1 MKIILG
7 AIKEFNDDALIMARQ
22 LGAEGF
28 HFNTP
33 PIATSDE
40 QFWSERSLRW
50 LKEYTEKFELK
61 LEMIEN
67 VPIRFFDK
75 ILLGLDGRDE
85 QIENYIKTLHN
96 MGKVG
101 IPILGHHFCPTWA
114 WRTSITTPTR
124 GGATCTAFDAEQAKA
139 GVNAYTVSAKHMV
152 DLKSSGCVP
161 TAESLWKNYEYFV
174 KAVMPEAEKAGV
186 KLIVH
191 PSDPPLREV
200 AGVERIFISPD
211 DFRRAEKIANSEAF
225 GINFCI
231 GTFSQLG
238 GEETVMEM
246 IDEFVTRGKV
256 HMVHFRDVQGTVEH
270 FQECFLGD
278 GRMNPARVMKALY
291 DAGYQGL
298 MLDDHVPF
306 LTGDTRWGHTARSN
320 AFGYL
325 RGMLKVLQLQD
336 AGNTRL

>member
-40 QFWSERSLRW
+40 NYWTERSLRW
-50 LKEYTEKFELK
+50 LREYTEKFELK

-75 ILLGLDGRDE
+75 ILLGLQGRDE
-85 QIENYIKTLHN
+85 QIENYIKTLQN

-114 WRTSITTPTR
+114 WRTTIREPYR
-124 GGATCTAFDAEQAKA
+124 LGATVSAYDHSLHEDMP
-139 GVNAYTVSAKHMV
+139 NAYTQSKDHMV
-152 DLKSSGCVP
+152 RQNPDLTPP
-161 TAESLWKNYEYFV
+161 TQADLWNNFTYFA
-174 KAVMPEAEKAGV
+174 KAVLPEAEKAGV
-186 KLIVH
+186 KLITH
-191 PSDPPLREV
+191 PSDPPLSPV
-200 AGVERIFISPD
+200 AGVDRIFISPD
-211 DFRRAEKIANSEAF
+211 DFRRAEKIANSPAW
-225 GINFCI
+225 GINFCM

-238 GEETVMEM
+238 GEETVLEM
-246 IDEFVTRGKV
+246 IREFGPKNRI
-256 HMVHFRDVQGTVEH
+256 HMVHFRDVRGTVEK
-270 FQECFLGD
+270 FSECFLGE
-278 GRMNPARVMKALY
+278 GRYDPAVIMRALKEY
-291 DAGYQGL
+291 GYEGI

-306 LTGDTRWGHTARSN
+306 ITSDTRWGHTAR
-320 AFGYL
+320 AYTFGYL
-325 RGMLKVLQLQD
+325 KGLAKML
-336 AGNTRL
+336 